1 MSENKIVKGWDYF
14 CLALYAFGGLGLEA
28 LLAFVI
34 EPFLYGSQMD
44 EWSVAQNIF
53 HWIITCILWG
63 IVCVWLIK
71 LSKNR
76 YGFDIM
82 NKSEKMKIW
91 QWILVIG
98 CVIFMLIVSY
108 FDWNGFKVVKEYN
121 SKGLLRF
128 IFQYIYYLF
137 ETGLFMLIIVF
148 GQKACE
154 KWFKNERI
162 PYGGIVVA
170 LTWGLAHI
178 FTKGDILV
186 GLISA
191 LGGFVFGVVYLL
203 VNRDIKKTFLLL
215 FIMFAF

>member
-191 LGGFVFGVVYLL
+191 LGGFVFGFVYLL